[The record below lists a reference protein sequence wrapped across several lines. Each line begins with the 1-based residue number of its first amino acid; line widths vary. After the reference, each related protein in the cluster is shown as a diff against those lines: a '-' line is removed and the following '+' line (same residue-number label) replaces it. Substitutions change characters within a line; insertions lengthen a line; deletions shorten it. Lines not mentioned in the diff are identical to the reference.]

1 MGGKQGGEGKG
12 THPPGPSTP
21 PASSW
26 FGKAGGGPGG
36 KQQEGKGKKGD
47 PGKGKGKSKTKG
59 QDNTTNP
66 ESGGKPE
73 QSAGQ
78 EKIDRVLALPGCAI
92 YSLLTEMGGGI
103 LLTTPAPSLD
113 DAYDESPELGIGRG
127 VSRVEGTPPYTYG
140 SLPGLQHAIKESKW
154 LPYFHEELNLK
165 PDDVPNHLLISYEMI
180 PDHAR
185 PGFLMEILEI
195 TRDLEK
201 KLAVVDW
208 DPDKLDPLDKR
219 IWDLEIWFFRDW
231 DEVGVPWL
239 FWKHGLQGTA
249 PTHVS
254 KGDEISAQDT
264 KKDLPGEWISLIAAY
279 KGIETPFDMCKTA
292 RPKQE
297 IKPGCNQADQ
307 GESAPPWA

>member
-1 MGGKQGGEGKG
+1 MSANSDTRSNGHGRDTWLTQSPWSEKKQHDRPPYNSGGGKGGSYSGSGKSGQTDWYSRMGGKQGGEGKG
-12 THPPGPSTP
+12 THPPGPPTP

-26 FGKAGGGPGG
+26 SGKAGGGTGG

-47 PGKGKGKSKTKG
+47 PGKGQSKHGKNKSKG
-59 QDNTTNP
+59 QDTTTNQ

-92 YSLLTEMGGGI
+92 YSLLKEMGGGI

-208 DPDKLDPLDKR
+208 
-219 IWDLEIWFFRDW
+219 
-231 DEVGVPWL
+231 
-239 FWKHGLQGTA
+239 A
-249 PTHVS
+249 
-254 KGDEISAQDT
+254 
-264 KKDLPGEWISLIAAY
+264 
-279 KGIETPFDMCKTA
+279 
-292 RPKQE
+292 
-297 IKPGCNQADQ
+297 
-307 GESAPPWA
+307 